1 MKSETNIY
9 TPEFLDFLNQ
19 FITEDRVA
27 IQDKVLE
34 DRTRYITAVVE
45 DIYQP
50 HNASAVIRTCD
61 CFGIQD
67 LHIIENRNKYKVN
80 PKVALGSGQW
90 VNVIK
95 HKEAENNSLS
105 CINHLKSKG
114 YKIVAT
120 TPHTDKNIYDLELN
134 EPVALVFGNEKEG
147 ISDIIKD
154 NADELVKIPMYGFTE
169 SFNISVSAALCMS
182 LLIEKLRKT
191 DIQWQLSDEEKLI
204 LNVDWAKNK
213 LGTIEKYIF
222 EYERLLETSAD
233 NP

>member
-1 MKSETNIY
+1 MKRETNIY

-27 IQDKVLE
+27 IQNEVLAE
-34 DRTRYITAVVE
+34 RTRHITAVIE

-90 VNVIK
+90 VNIIK
-95 HKEAENNSLS
+95 YKEEANNSLS
-105 CINHLKSKG
+105 CINQLKSKG

-120 TPHTDKNIYDLELN
+120 TPHTEKSIYDLELN
-134 EPVALVFGNEKEG
+134 EPIALVFGNEKEG
-147 ISDIIKD
+147 ISELIKD

-191 DIQWQLSDEEKLI
+191 NIQWQLSEEEKLT
-204 LNVDWAKNK
+204 LSVDWAKNR
-213 LGTIEKYIF
+213 LGAIDKYIF
-222 EYERLLETSAD
+222 EYERLLEIASQ
-233 NP
+233 NS